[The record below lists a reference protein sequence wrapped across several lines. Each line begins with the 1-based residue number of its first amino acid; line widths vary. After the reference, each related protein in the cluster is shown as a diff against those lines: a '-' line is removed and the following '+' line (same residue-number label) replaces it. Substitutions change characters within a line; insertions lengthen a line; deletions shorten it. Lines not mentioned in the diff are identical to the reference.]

1 VKIAP
6 GASAWV
12 QVPATSANLGPGF
25 DSLGLALGLTDDVDV
40 TVVGDEV
47 RVEVQGEGA
56 GDLPTGEKHLVVRS
70 LRAALDEA
78 GCDQP
83 AGLLMRCHNR
93 LPHGRGLGSSASAA
107 VAGVLAARGLLRN
120 EDTVDHVGALD
131 DATALRVATSLEG
144 HPDNAA
150 AALLGGLTIAWTD
163 QAGAVAVRVDPHPD
177 LAPVVVIPDT
187 RLATATAR
195 AALPPS
201 VAHGDAAFNAAR
213 SALLVEALS
222 RRPDLLMPAT
232 EDRLHQRQRG
242 PAMPRTLAL
251 VDDLRS
257 RGLAAVV
264 SGAGPSVLVL
274 TTRDE
279 VTAVAGVV
287 RLCAPAAWRVLCPG
301 IARRGARQLP

>member
-1 VKIAP
+1 
-6 GASAWV
+6 
-12 QVPATSANLGPGF
+12 
-25 DSLGLALGLTDDVDV
+25 
-40 TVVGDEV
+40 
-47 RVEVQGEGA
+47 
-56 GDLPTGEKHLVVRS
+56 
-70 LRAALDEA
+70 LRAALDQA

-83 AGLLMRCHNR
+83 AGLLLRCHNR

-150 AALLGGLTIAWTD
+150 AALLGGLTIAWTG

-195 AALPPS
+195 AALPAN

-242 PAMPRTLAL
+242 PAMPQTLAL

-274 TTRDE
+274 TTRGE

-287 RLCAPAAWRVLCPG
+287 RQSAPAAWRVLCPG

>member
-1 VKIAP
+1 MKIAP

-56 GDLPTGEKHLVVRS
+56 GGLPTGEKHLVVRS

-150 AALLGGLTIAWTD
+150 AALLGGLTIAWTG

-287 RLCAPAAWRVLCPG
+287 RQCAPAAWRVLCPG

>member
-1 VKIAP
+1 
-6 GASAWV
+6 V

-40 TVVGDEV
+40 TVVGDAV
-47 RVEVQGEGA
+47 KVVVQGEGA
-56 GDLPTGEKHLVVRS
+56 ADLPTGEEHLVVRA
-70 LRAALDEA
+70 LRAALEEA
-78 GCDQP
+78 GCEQP
-83 AGLLMRCHNR
+83 EGLLLRCHNR

-131 DATALRVATSLEG
+131 DSTALRVATSLVG

-150 AALLGGLTIAWTD
+150 AALLGGLTIAWTGP
-163 QAGAVAVRVDPHPD
+163 AGAVAVGGVPPPG
-177 LAPVVVIPDT
+177 LSAGVVIRDN

-195 AALPPS
+195 AALPAS
-201 VAHGDAAFNAAR
+201 VPHGDAAFNAAR

-242 PAMPRTLAL
+242 PAMPQTLNL

-274 TTRDE
+274 TTRHE
-279 VTAVAGVV
+279 VAAVADVA
-287 RLCAPAAWRVLCPG
+287 RRSAPAAWRVLCPG

>member
-6 GASAWV
+6 GSSAWV

-25 DSLGLALGLTDDVDV
+25 DSLGLALGLADDVEV
-40 TVVGDEV
+40 TVVGDAV

-56 GDLPTGEKHLVVRS
+56 ADLPTGEEHLVVRS

-83 AGLLMRCHNR
+83 VGLLLRCHNR

-131 DATALRVATSLEG
+131 DVTALRVATSIEG

-150 AALLGGLTIAWTD
+150 AALLGGLTIAWTGP
-163 QAGAVAVRVDPHPD
+163 AGAVAVRVDPHPD
-177 LAPVVVIPDT
+177 LAPVVVIPDN

-201 VAHGDAAFNAAR
+201 VPHGDAAFNAAR

-232 EDRLHQRQRG
+232 EDKLHQRQRG
-242 PAMPRTLAL
+242 PAMPQTLAL

-274 TTRDE
+274 TTADE
-279 VTAVAGVV
+279 VTAVAEVA
-287 RLCAPAAWRVLCPG
+287 RQSAPAAWRVLCPG
-301 IARRGARQLP
+301 VARRGARQLP

>member
-56 GDLPTGEKHLVVRS
+56 ADLPVGEDHLVVRS

-83 AGLLMRCHNR
+83 AGLLLRCHNR

-150 AALLGGLTIAWTD
+150 AALLGGLTIAWTGK
-163 QAGAVAVRVDPHPD
+163 AGAVAVRVDPHPD

-195 AALPPS
+195 AALPS
-201 VAHGDAAFNAAR
+201 NVAPCW
-213 SALLVEALS
+213 S
-222 RRPDLLMPAT
+222 R
-232 EDRLHQRQRG
+232 H
-242 PAMPRTLAL
+242 
-251 VDDLRS
+251 
-257 RGLAAVV
+257 
-264 SGAGPSVLVL
+264 
-274 TTRDE
+274 
-279 VTAVAGVV
+279 
-287 RLCAPAAWRVLCPG
+287 
-301 IARRGARQLP
+301 